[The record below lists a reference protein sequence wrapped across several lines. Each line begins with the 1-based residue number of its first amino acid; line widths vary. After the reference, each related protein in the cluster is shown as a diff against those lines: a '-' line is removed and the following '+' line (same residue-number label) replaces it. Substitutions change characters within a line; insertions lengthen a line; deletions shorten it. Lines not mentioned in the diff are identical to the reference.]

1 MYVCLCL
8 PCIIAVQLQ
17 ETDPRDFFQDDDVP
31 FKFQKLFKMK
41 YLVVVESLH
50 VASA

>member
-1 MYVCLCL
+1 MFACVYPVLY
-8 PCIIAVQLQ
+8 IAVQLQ

-31 FKFQKLFKMK
+31 FKFQKLFKIK
-41 YLVVVESLH
+41 YLVVVESLY

>member
-17 ETDPRDFFQDDDVP
+17 ETDPRDFFQDVP
-31 FKFQKLFKMK
+31 FKFQKLFKIK
-41 YLVVVESLH
+41 YLVVVESLYI
-50 VASA
+50 ASA